1 MEPYRVKKRLDL
13 FKKFFFYPFFSAAT
27 LFVTI
32 IAFTSPLCAG
42 IVAVGQ
48 IEGFKSPT
56 RVVLTNDKNIYVSD
70 TKLGK
75 VFIFDTTGKNIGT
88 LEGFSAPLGLDAIE
102 CRKFK
107 EKKDKCKE
115 ANTIVFVGDEGNGSV
130 QVFIDGNNAGA
141 LGIGEGEFGKPN
153 SIAVTDE
160 FVSYVVDSKTNQVK
174 VYDSLGNLLNTFGN
188 TRLDFPTD
196 IALNESLG
204 EVYVADFNNRRIVVF
219 SLGGIWLRDISTP
232 PNDMGDPIFFRPSGL
247 GIDPAG
253 NLYVVDNALSCVAVI
268 DSQGLLL
275 DTIGYM
281 ASPPDGQYYWTGE
294 LTVPIDAASDGQKIY
309 VTSNKDRQIR
319 IFEVIP

>member
-1 MEPYRVKKRLDL
+1 MG
-13 FKKFFFYPFFSAAT
+13 T
-27 LFVTI
+27 
-32 IAFTSPLCAG
+32 FTSKKELSYSNIFCNLRYFYIMPVFLFFMAFPSLLFAG

-48 IEGFKSPT
+48 IEGLKSPT
-56 RVVLTNDKNIYVSD
+56 RVVLTYDKNIYVAD

-75 VFIFDTTGKNIGT
+75 VFIFDNTGKNIGT

-102 CRKFK
+102 CRKYK

-115 ANTIVFVGDEGNGSV
+115 ANTVVFVGDEGNGSV
-130 QVFIDGNNAGA
+130 QVFIDGTNAGA

-153 SIAVTDE
+153 SIAVTEE

-174 VYDSLGNLLNTFGN
+174 VYDSLGNLINTFGN

-219 SLGGIWLRDISTP
+219 SLDGIWLRDISTP

-275 DTIGYM
+275 DTIGYV
-281 ASPPDGQYYWTGE
+281 ASPPDGEYYWTGE
-294 LTVPIDAASDGQKIY
+294 LTVPIDAASDGQRIY